1 VPSAPDGQLPD
12 EAQPSA
18 EAQPPGEA
26 HTPPTAKHAH
36 EEDLSPTAEL
46 WRRRTRLSPAIG
58 SASAL
63 LGVEPVL
70 LADATAISLA
80 ASEEAV
86 ELLDGME
93 LRVRTLK
100 TTVATSAERCVYS
113 VRGPILWSETI
124 TARANALGNEDVFVC
139 MTTARSFDTVE
150 NRILVAA
157 LEAIARAGKALRGP
171 TGERVDPA
179 EVDRIAA
186 VAEEAAHWRNNP
198 RLADIKGGR
207 LNGRGLARLR
217 GGHRMARLAP
227 VLAVRRRV
235 AEPFIP
241 EDVHGLADDATRAY
255 HGFVLQVLDVVSRA
269 AGRSGHLTLSDDG
282 LWSGQLSF
290 RHPAGSGD
298 TVAGLALRGRPI
310 LPPAALLE
318 GAPWADRLPVDG
330 LRIEEDDDVDRLAE
344 LVSPA
349 HAPRRH

>member
-1 VPSAPDGQLPD
+1 VPVPTDTTR
-12 EAQPSA
+12 
-18 EAQPPGEA
+18 
-26 HTPPTAKHAH
+26 TPT
-36 EEDLSPTAEL
+36 EEL
-46 WRRRTRLSPAIG
+46 WSRRSRLSPAIG
-58 SASAL
+58 SAAAL
-63 LGVEPVL
+63 LGVEPIM

-80 ASEEAV
+80 ASDEAAA
-86 ELLDGME
+86 LLDGME

-100 TTVATSAERCVYS
+100 TTVATSAERCIYS

-139 MTTARSFDTVE
+139 MTTSRSFDTVE
-150 NRILVAA
+150 NRILVSA

-198 RLADIKGGR
+198 RLIDVKAGR

-217 GGHRMARLAP
+217 GGHRMARLGP

-235 AEPFIP
+235 AEPFVP
-241 EDVHGLADDATRAY
+241 EDLDQLADEATRAY
-255 HGFVLQVLDVVSRA
+255 HGFVLQVLDVVSTA
-269 AGRSGHLTLSDDG
+269 AGRSGHLSLSDDG

-290 RHPAGSGD
+290 RHPAGSGEA
-298 TVAGLALRGRPI
+298 VAGVALRGRPI
-310 LPPAALLE
+310 LPPEDLVAD
-318 GAPWADRLPVDG
+318 APWAGRLPADG
-330 LRIEEDDDVDRLAE
+330 LRIEGEDDLVELAE

-349 HAPRRH
+349 RAPRR

>member
-1 VPSAPDGQLPD
+1 VPSAPDGQPPAED
-12 EAQPSA
+12 QPAPEEA
-18 EAQPPGEA
+18 
-26 HTPPTAKHAH
+26 
-36 EEDLSPTAEL
+36 LSPTAEL

-80 ASEEAV
+80 ASDEAV

-100 TTVATSAERCVYS
+100 TTVATSAERCIYS

-139 MTTARSFDTVE
+139 MTTSRSFDTVE

-186 VAEEAAHWRNNP
+186 VADEAARWRSNP
-198 RLADIKGGR
+198 RLADVKGGR

-217 GGHRMARLAP
+217 GGHRMARLGP

-241 EDVHGLADDATRAY
+241 EDVHGLADEPTRAY
-255 HGFVLQVLDVVSRA
+255 HGFVLQVLDAVSAA

-298 TVAGLALRGRPI
+298 AVAGLALRGRPI
-310 LPPAALLE
+310 LPPAALVE
-318 GAPWADRLPVDG
+318 GAPWAGRLPVDG
-330 LRIEEDDDVDRLAE
+330 TRIEDDDDLARLVDR
-344 LVSPA
+344 VSPA
-349 HAPRRH
+349 PAPHRR